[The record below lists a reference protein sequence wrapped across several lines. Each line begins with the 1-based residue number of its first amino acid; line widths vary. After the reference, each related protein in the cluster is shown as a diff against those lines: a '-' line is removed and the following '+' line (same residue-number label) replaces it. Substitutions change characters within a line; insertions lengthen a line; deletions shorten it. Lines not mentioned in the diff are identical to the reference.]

1 MSWDRSEYK
10 EISLCACGKGKIVR
24 WAYIEGDDW
33 NRTRSG
39 IISEEICCNDCK
51 EKFHI
56 EHYTRHYFC
65 LPWKDDGIIDRVY
78 LVPNNLSIP
87 SELSEKKFCF
97 CIQEQIVAEYSLKE
111 ILAVRADMIQSKYS
125 TRLERKSSQKVVELY
140 AKRYKKKRLAPI
152 IEMLRNIESQYD
164 TYEWTPQRIE
174 EFRRNEKIQIQENK
188 RAIDIV
194 LSQSFELDFRR
205 ALDD

>member
-1 MSWDRSEYK
+1 
-10 EISLCACGKGKIVR
+10 
-24 WAYIEGDDW
+24 
-33 NRTRSG
+33 
-39 IISEEICCNDCK
+39 
-51 EKFHI
+51 
-56 EHYTRHYFC
+56 
-65 LPWKDDGIIDRVY
+65 
-78 LVPNNLSIP
+78 
-87 SELSEKKFCF
+87 
-97 CIQEQIVAEYSLKE
+97 
-111 ILAVRADMIQSKYS
+111 MIQSKYS

-205 ALDD
+205 ALDDYSNPIK